1 MNSKIIEGTFK
12 IILIGN
18 SGVGKTSILQR
29 YIFDSFYDNMLSTI
43 GLSSKNKEITL
54 KNGKT
59 IMLQLFDTAG
69 QERFHSLSR
78 SYFRN
83 TNAVLFVYAVNDKKS
98 FENIRDWIKIFMENH
113 NGKKDIPFY
122 LIENKNDLNRE
133 IEENLIDDFLNEYNF
148 GFKSVSANEMRKIL
162 LMNCFKKYQN
172 YYFKN
177 LKIIPIIKKVLILK
191 KKIIIIIKD
200 VVPSECKINIKIIMF
215 NLLFLF

>member
-1 MNSKIIEGTFK
+1 MNSKIIEDTFK

-113 NGKKDIPFY
+113 NGKKDILFY

-148 GFKSVSANEMRKIL
+148 GFKSVSAKLNEENIINELFQEISEL
-162 LMNCFKKYQN
+162 LFQK
-172 YYFKN
+172 FKN
-177 LKIIPIIKKVLILK
+177 NSNYQK
-191 KKIIIIIKD
+191 
-200 VVPSECKINIKIIMF
+200 S
-215 NLLFLF
+215 FLQL